1 MKKDLPWYEGQYIVK
16 TLNWGAVGDC
26 GQSKNKLIGCYGITT
41 IKDVQILYLNY
52 EEVLMQDKDG
62 AYILLPMK
70 LILSIAP
77 IKRAKKKE
85 EENEE
90 S

>member
-16 TLNWGAVGDC
+16 TLNWGAIGDC
-26 GQSKNKLIGCYGITT
+26 GRQKSKLIGCYGITT
-41 IKDVQILYLNY
+41 IKDVQILHLDC

-62 AYILLPMK
+62 AYILLPMT

-77 IKRAKKKE
+77 IKGAKE
-85 EENEE
+85 EKNEK